1 MSARQ
6 GRGRARGRERNQAA
20 ARAPGPIGLPRLLA
34 APCATYAEHLARYG
48 SLPALRGRA
57 ERVGLIREIET
68 SGLRGR
74 GGGAFPTGRKLGAVA
89 DGGRAPVVVANGAE
103 GEPASHK
110 DSVLMSRSPHLVIDG
125 AVVAARAVGA
135 ETIYF
140 VVDRADTRARDA
152 LGRAIAER
160 TSDMARPDAWCL
172 VEVPSRYVA
181 GEESA
186 LVNFVNGNDARPVTV
201 PPRPYERGVRGRPT
215 LVQNVETLADVA
227 LIARYGAPW
236 FGSVGTTDE
245 PGSVLTTVL
254 GAVARPGVYEF
265 AAGSRFETVLDAAG
279 GSLASVGAILVGGYF
294 GSWLAPADASA
305 LALAQGVLRR
315 AGATLGCGVVVALPV
330 ESCGVAET
338 ARVARYLASESAGQC
353 GPCVHGLAAVAGALE
368 ALAAGHARRGTLLD
382 LDRWLGDVAGRGAC
396 HLPDAVVGFV
406 RSARRVFAADFDRH
420 EQHGA
425 CAHAHRPAVLPLP
438 DPATRDWSFR

>member
-1 MSARQ
+1 MSARRDRSQ
-6 GRGRARGRERNQAA
+6 PVT
-20 ARAPGPIGLPRLLA
+20 RAPGPTGLPRLLA
-34 APCATYAEHLARYG
+34 APCATHAEHFARFG
-48 SLPALRGRA
+48 PLPALRSRA
-57 ERVGLIREIET
+57 ERLGLIREIET

-74 GGGAFPTGRKLGAVA
+74 GGGAFPTGRKLRAVA
-89 DGGRAPVVVANGAE
+89 EGGRSPVVVANGAE

-110 DSVLMSRSPHLVIDG
+110 DSVLMRRSPHLVIDG

-135 ETIYF
+135 ESIHF
-140 VVDRADTRARDA
+140 VVDRADTLARDA

-160 TSDMARPDAWCL
+160 TSDMARPDAWRL
-172 VEVPSRYVA
+172 VELPSRYVA

-254 GAVARPGVYEF
+254 GAVDRPGVYEF

-279 GSLASVGAILVGGYF
+279 GSLASTGAVLVGGYF
-294 GSWLAPADASA
+294 GSWLAPADASG
-305 LALAQGVLRR
+305 LALAHGVLRR
-315 AGATLGCGVVVALPV
+315 AGATLGCGVVAALPV

-353 GPCVHGLAAVAGALE
+353 GPCVHGLDAVAGALE
-368 ALAAGHARRGTLLD
+368 ALAAGHATRGTLAD
-382 LDRWLGDVAGRGAC
+382 LDRWLGDVEGRGAC
-396 HLPDAVVGFV
+396 HLPDAAVGFV

-420 EQHGA
+420 ERHGA

-438 DPATRDWSFR
+438 DPVTRDWSFR